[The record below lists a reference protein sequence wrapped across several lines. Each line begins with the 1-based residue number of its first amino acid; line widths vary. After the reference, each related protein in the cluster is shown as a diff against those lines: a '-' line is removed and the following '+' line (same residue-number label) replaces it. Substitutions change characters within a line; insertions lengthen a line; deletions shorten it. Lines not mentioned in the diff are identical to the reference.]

1 MRGCKAEVG
10 EEGFFLGGML
20 VVVEVLGE
28 GWLERVWWC
37 LGWGSR
43 AFGAGEALG
52 SVGGAVI
59 VVDN

>member
-1 MRGCKAEVG
+1 
-10 EEGFFLGGML
+10 ML

-28 GWLERVWWC
+28 GWLEKVWWC

-52 SVGGAVI
+52 SVGGAVV
-59 VVDN
+59 VVDG

>member
-1 MRGCKAEVG
+1 MCVRGCKAEVG
-10 EEGFFLGGML
+10 EEGML

-28 GWLERVWWC
+28 GWLEKVWWC

-52 SVGGAVI
+52 SVGGAV
-59 VVDN
+59 VAVDG